1 MIHVEVSKDKIQGFC
16 LKWKITELAL
26 FGSVLRDDFGPASD
40 IDVLVS
46 FDPAARWSLMAL
58 ASMQDELQKILGR
71 KVDLV
76 ERGAIERSENYIRR
90 QHILTSVEPFYVACG
105 RSQESEDRSRGLVCV

>member
-1 MIHVEVSKDKIQGFC
+1 MIHVEVSKDKIQSFC

-40 IDVLVS
+40 VDILAS

-58 ASMQDELQKILGR
+58 AAMQDEMQKILGR

-76 ERGAIERSENYIRR
+76 ERSAIERSENYIRR
-90 QHILTSVEPFYVACG
+90 NHILASVEPFYVA
-105 RSQESEDRSRGLVCV
+105 

>member
-1 MIHVEVSKDKIQGFC
+1 MIHVEVSKDKIQSFC
-16 LKWKITELAL
+16 LKWKITELSL

-40 IDVLVS
+40 VDMLVS

-58 ASMQDELQKILGR
+58 AAMQDEIQKILGR

-76 ERGAIERSENYIRR
+76 ERSAIERSENYIRR
-90 QHILTSVEPFYVACG
+90 NHILASVEPFYVA
-105 RSQESEDRSRGLVCV
+105 